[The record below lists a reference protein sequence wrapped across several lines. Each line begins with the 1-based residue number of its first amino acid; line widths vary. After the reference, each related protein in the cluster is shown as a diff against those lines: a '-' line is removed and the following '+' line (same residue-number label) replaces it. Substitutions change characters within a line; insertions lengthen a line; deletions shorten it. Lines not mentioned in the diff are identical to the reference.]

1 MSFRSDFYEDIT
13 TMDTIIGAQVKL
25 DIYFKSGSCLTQTPG
40 ARHTKLNAQI
50 AFELHLECSTY
61 EWEDKNITYPTPPFT
76 CQKSFGVDGIR
87 QNN

>member
-1 MSFRSDFYEDIT
+1 M
-13 TMDTIIGAQVKL
+13 MDTNIGTQVKL
-25 DIYFKSGSCLTQTPG
+25 DIYFKLGSCLTQTPG
-40 ARHTKLNAQI
+40 AGDTKLNAQI

-61 EWEDKNITYPTPPFT
+61 ERKDKNITYSTPPFT